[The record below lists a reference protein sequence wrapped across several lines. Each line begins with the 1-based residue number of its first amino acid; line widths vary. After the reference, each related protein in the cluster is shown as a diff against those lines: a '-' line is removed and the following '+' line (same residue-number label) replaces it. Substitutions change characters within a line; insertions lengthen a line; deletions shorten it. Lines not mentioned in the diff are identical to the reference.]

1 MIGGISTIFD
11 TVLEDPHIQSL
22 LESFLMDAPQGPQ
35 TQETRVT
42 KLGNCPLLPQ
52 TCSHLDLA
60 L

>member
-1 MIGGISTIFD
+1 MVGGIITIFD

-42 KLGNCPLLPQ
+42 KLGNCPLLPKPAP
-52 TCSHLDLA
+52 TWI
-60 L
+60 